1 LKEKKMAAGTI
12 RVMTFPDGCVVET
25 KLSQIPA
32 GSLLAFNGD
41 VLFRHYDDVTDRYM
55 WTSGGGDRFTDAG
68 LQEALSDDGALPV
81 VLRYK

>member
-1 LKEKKMAAGTI
+1 MAAGTI
-12 RVMTFPDGCVVET
+12 RMMTFPDGCVVET

-32 GSLLAFNGD
+32 GSLLTCGIG
-41 VLFRHYDDVTDRYM
+41 VLFRHYDNGSDCYM

>member
-1 LKEKKMAAGTI
+1 MAAGTI
-12 RVMTFPDGCVVET
+12 LVMTFPDGCVVET

-68 LQEALSDDGALPV
+68 LQEALPDEDRKSV
-81 VLRYK
+81 V

>member
-1 LKEKKMAAGTI
+1 MAAATI
-12 RVMTFPDGCVVET
+12 RVTMFPEGRVVDT
-25 KLSQIPA
+25 KLSQITS
-32 GSLLAFNGD
+32 GSLLTCGIG

>member
-1 LKEKKMAAGTI
+1 MAAATI

-32 GSLLAFNGD
+32 GSLLSFNGD

-68 LQEALSDDGALPV
+68 LQEALSDDGAIQV

>member
-1 LKEKKMAAGTI
+1 MAAGTI
-12 RVMTFPDGCVVET
+12 RMMTFPDGCVVET

-55 WTSGGGDRFTDAG
+55 WTSGGAQCST
-68 LQEALSDDGALPV
+68 LLPP
-81 VLRYK
+81 RCRRW

>member
-1 LKEKKMAAGTI
+1 MAAGTI

-55 WTSGGGDRFTDAG
+55 WTSGGGDCFTDSG
-68 LQEALSDDGALPV
+68 LQEVLSGDGEFPV
-81 VLRYK
+81 VMRYK